1 MILSILLELHIFN
14 KDINIV
20 NSAKRKKMVLKSFL
34 TLNCNYSNKVKN
46 CQGAGRFI
54 LKKRFTR
61 SLTVNKHFF
70 FGGREGTGWPYEKGK
85 VFKTAVSQQTADLV
99 TWSHLLK
106 KSLIENFIFCE
117 VTTVS
122 ECFFIANAREVF
134 TVSYRYIKLINAALL
149 MFALNKQ

>member
-70 FGGREGTGWPYEKGK
+70 LAGGRGRVGLMK
-85 VFKTAVSQQTADLV
+85 
-99 TWSHLLK
+99 
-106 KSLIENFIFCE
+106 
-117 VTTVS
+117 
-122 ECFFIANAREVF
+122 REWF
-134 TVSYRYIKLINAALL
+134 SKQLFRSKLQI
-149 MFALNKQ
+149 

>member
-106 KSLIENFIFCE
+106 ESSFFVKWQLWVNASSSPMLLKSL
-117 VTTVS
+117 
-122 ECFFIANAREVF
+122 
-134 TVSYRYIKLINAALL
+134 LL
-149 MFALNKQ
+149 ATDTLSSSTLRF

>member
-70 FGGREGTGWPYEKGK
+70 WRAGGDGLALWKGK
-85 VFKTAVSQQTADLV
+85 GFQNSCFAANCRFSHMV
-99 TWSHLLK
+99 TFT
-106 KSLIENFIFCE
+106 ERVFIFCE

-134 TVSYRYIKLINAALL
+134 TVSDRYIKLINAALL

>member
-1 MILSILLELHIFN
+1 MSGCWPVHFEKTFHPI
-14 KDINIV
+14 IN
-20 NSAKRKKMVLKSFL
+20 RKQ
-34 TLNCNYSNKVKN
+34 T
-46 CQGAGRFI
+46 
-54 LKKRFTR
+54 
-61 SLTVNKHFF
+61 FF
-70 FGGREGTGWPYEKGK
+70 FGGREGTGWPYEKGM

-134 TVSYRYIKLINAALL
+134 TVSDRYIKLINAALL